1 MQGLLVILLGVG
13 SFVAS
18 VVLFIISLV
27 KFFIGRRALRQGTH
41 GITTQDVRGR
51 TVMLIVSAAV
61 FAVMLAVCVIFSY
74 TIRQSIYFM

>member
-1 MQGLLVILLGVG
+1 MLILGVG
-13 SFVAS
+13 SFAVS

-27 KFFIGRRALRQGTH
+27 KFINGRRALRQGTH

-61 FAVMLAVCVIFSY
+61 FTVMLAVCVIFCY
-74 TIRQSIYFM
+74 TIGQPIYFM

>member
-18 VVLFIISLV
+18 GVLFIISLV
-27 KFFIGRRALRQGTH
+27 KFFNGRRALRQGTH
-41 GITTQDVRGR
+41 GITAQDVRTR

-61 FAVMLAVCVIFSY
+61 FSVMLAVYIVFSY
-74 TIRQSIYFM
+74 TIGQSIYFM